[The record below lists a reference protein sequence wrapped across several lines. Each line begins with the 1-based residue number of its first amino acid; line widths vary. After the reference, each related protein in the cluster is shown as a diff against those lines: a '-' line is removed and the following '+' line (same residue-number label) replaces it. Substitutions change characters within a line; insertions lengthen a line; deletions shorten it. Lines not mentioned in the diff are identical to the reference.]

1 MANQQARF
9 TEVST
14 TLIHTEGNNNYSLRV
29 IEYLNRDGVRVRK
42 FGMSEFWFCE
52 KANRWYPSK
61 KHHVYLPMT
70 AWHKL
75 VALTPL
81 IEQATLDEPNGERPT
96 GSRNATVKHSDVKH
110 SDVTRQQPGTGR
122 RRGRPPKR
130 ANECADNVA
139 GKGASPCA
147 PSSPTEGHTEAKM
160 RREDDTVIVEA
171 HAYSE
176 DDEHPDTG
184 SAVDDER
191 AMQFYGK

>member
-14 TLIHTEGNNNYSLRV
+14 SLVHTEGNNHYSLRV

-42 FGMSEFWFCE
+42 FGLSEFWFCE

-61 KHHVYLPMT
+61 KHHVYLPMP
-70 AWHKL
+70 AWRKL
-75 VALTPL
+75 IALTPL
-81 IEQATLDEPNGERPT
+81 IEQATLDEPNGERPS
-96 GSRNATVKHSDVKH
+96 GSGNATVKHSDVA
-110 SDVTRQQPGTGR
+110 RQQSGTGR

-139 GKGASPCA
+139 GKGASPNN
-147 PSSPTEGHTEAKM
+147 PSSPTEGHTEAKT
-160 RREDDTVIVEA
+160 RREDDNVIAEA
-171 HAYSE
+171 HTYSE
-176 DDEHPDTG
+176 DDEHPDAGTT
-184 SAVDDER
+184 VDDER